1 MLREIQ
7 GGGKPRI
14 LPVLPLGL
22 CFPKALSQ
30 VVAEADERIA
40 IGQLKGYR
48 PVPTG
53 FAPLDIVLG
62 GGLRPGELILVGG
75 RQGIGKTIFALQVA
89 RNIALS
95 GEARICY
102 VCFEHD
108 EEYLFNRLVCL
119 ESVDSLPPTLPG
131 LDLQTLH
138 RCVASARSSRAVGLN
153 TILAEKPAAA
163 RAMQRMARYWQNL
176 LLSKSNP
183 IRTTLKVLDV
193 YIQEM
198 LRHGDDLVVF
208 VDYLQKIP
216 LNRNREDV
224 TDEEKVN
231 IIAEGLKDLALSY
244 EVPIVALAAADK
256 DGLKG
261 DRVRLADLRG
271 GTALQYE
278 CDVAILMNPGQYR
291 DGGTGGRPVLFSIEK
306 NRGGPAYVELEFDL
320 WGQFF
325 RFDTLG
331 TNQANAGN
339 LGGGDARGG

>member
-1 MLREIQ
+1 MREIP

-22 CFPKALSQ
+22 CFPKTVAQ
-30 VVAEADERIA
+30 VGAEADERIA
-40 IGQLKGYR
+40 VGQLKGYR

-53 FAPLDIVLG
+53 FDPLDGVLG
-62 GGLRPGELILVGG
+62 GGLRPGELTLVGG

-95 GEARICY
+95 GEARSCY

-108 EEYLFNRLVCL
+108 EEYLFNRLVCF
-119 ESVDSLPPTLPG
+119 ESVDFLPPTLPG

-138 RCVASARSSRAVGLN
+138 RYVASGRSSRVVGLKA
-153 TILAEKPAAA
+153 IVVEELAAA
-163 RAMQRMARYWQNL
+163 KAMQRMASYWQEL
-176 LLSKSNP
+176 LLSKGNP

-198 LRHGDDLVVF
+198 LRHGDDLVIF

-224 TDEEKVN
+224 TDEEKVT

-244 EVPIVALAAADK
+244 EVPIVAIAAADK
-256 DGLKG
+256 DGLKS
-261 DRVRLADLRG
+261 DRVCLSDLRG

-291 DGGTGGRPVLFSIEK
+291 DGGTGGRPVLFSVEK
-306 NRGGPAYVELEFDL
+306 NRGGPADVELEFDL

-325 RFDTLG
+325 RFETSG
-331 TNQANAGN
+331 RIRANTESS
-339 LGGGDARGG
+339 RGGEAEVG